1 MQAPAANSALAQP
14 AEGPAANPA
23 EAMSD
28 RLLDLLAEW
37 DEQRQAGRTLT
48 PEELCPDDSAVRA
61 ELQAR
66 IARRQR
72 LQAVL
77 DIPTLAE
84 GEAVQPATALPHVA
98 GYEILEVI
106 GHGGMGVVYKAR
118 QLGLNRLVALKMILA
133 GVNASPQDLARF
145 RAEAEAVAQLQHPS
159 ILQIY
164 EIGEQNGCPFLALE
178 YVGGGS
184 LAEHLNGT
192 PIAPRQAAELVLA
205 LARAVHH
212 AHEKGIVHRDLKP
225 ANVLLQPDGTPKIA
239 DFGLAKRAESN
250 QAHTQTGTILGSP
263 SYMSPEQ
270 ASGHIDQIGPT
281 TDGYALGVIL
291 YELLTGRPP
300 FKGATL
306 LETIDQVR
314 EHDPVPPR
322 FLQPKTPRDLETIC
336 LKCLEKSPRRR
347 YSSAADL
354 ASDLRSYL
362 HDEPI
367 AAQSLTVFD
376 QVARSI
382 SHHTFD
388 ARFRG
393 FANQLLFFSPIPL
406 VVHAIAFFIFR
417 HKPYYPL
424 AMVLTTGSLVLTL
437 LPVVI
442 LMSIHTL
449 RDLPAWQRR
458 HFITMR
464 IANWSGLLLTLGV
477 VLVAVPTQS
486 LYVLLV
492 YPIWAIV
499 SAMCFVAHATEA
511 GMYFVVGIF
520 LCLAAIVMALTP
532 TWAPLEVAVF
542 MSANALA
549 QAPYLRKLSGQRTEP
564 RDARIGTAQ
573 TTIRNTPKA

>member
-1 MQAPAANSALAQP
+1 MQP
-14 AEGPAANPA
+14 AVAGQSE
-23 EAMSD
+23 
-28 RLLDLLAEW
+28 RLIDLLAEW
-37 DEQRQAGRTLT
+37 EEQRRLGRILT
-48 PEELCPDDSAVRA
+48 AEELCPDDAALCA
-61 ELQAR
+61 ELRSR
-66 IARRQR
+66 IARRKQ
-72 LQAVL
+72 LNAVF
-77 DIPTLAE
+77 DMPTLGE
-84 GEAVQPATALPHVA
+84 GEAPPPSSALPQVA

-133 GVNASPQDLARF
+133 GMNASPQDLARF
-145 RAEAEAVAQLQHPS
+145 RTEAEAVAQLQHPS
-159 ILQIY
+159 ILQIF

-192 PIAPRQAAELVLA
+192 PVGPRQAAELVLS

-239 DFGLAKRAESN
+239 DFGLAKRAEAN

-270 ASGHIDQIGPT
+270 AAGHTDQVGPA
-281 TDGYALGVIL
+281 TDVYALGVIL

-300 FKGATL
+300 FKGASL

-336 LKCLEKSPRRR
+336 LKCLEKNPRRR
-347 YSSAADL
+347 YATAADL
-354 ASDLRSYL
+354 ASDLRAYL

-393 FANQLLFFSPIPL
+393 FANQLLLFSPLPL
-406 VVHAIAFFIFR
+406 IVHVIAYFVFR
-417 HKPYYPL
+417 DKSYYPL
-424 AMVLTTGSLVLTL
+424 AMVLTTGLLVLTL

-442 LMSIHTL
+442 VMSAHTL

-464 IANWSGLLLTLGV
+464 VANFFGLLLALAI
-477 VLVAVPTQS
+477 VLVSVPAHS
-486 LYVLLV
+486 MYVLMV

-511 GMYFVVGIF
+511 GMYFVVGVF
-520 LCLAAIVMALTP
+520 LCVAAVIMVLTP

-549 QAPYLRKLSGQRTEP
+549 QAIYLRRLSNQPAETASGPIGSAPTTVKTKART
-564 RDARIGTAQ
+564 
-573 TTIRNTPKA
+573 

>member
-1 MQAPAANSALAQP
+1 MQP
-14 AEGPAANPA
+14 AVAGHVAASG
-23 EAMSD
+23 E
-28 RLLDLLAEW
+28 RLIDLLAEW
-37 DEQRQAGRTLT
+37 EEERQRGRTLT
-48 PEELCPDDSAVRA
+48 AEELCPDDSVLRT
-61 ELQAR
+61 ELQSR
-66 IARRQR
+66 IARRKQ
-72 LQAVL
+72 LNAVFEM
-77 DIPTLAE
+77 PTLGE
-84 GEAVQPATALPHVA
+84 GEAPPPSTALPQVA

-118 QLGLNRLVALKMILA
+118 QVGLNRLVALKMILA
-133 GVNASPQDLARF
+133 GVNASPQELARF
-145 RAEAEAVAQLQHPS
+145 RTEAEAVAQLQHPS
-159 ILQIY
+159 IVQIF

-192 PIAPRQAAELVLA
+192 PVGMRQAAELVLS

-225 ANVLLQPDGTPKIA
+225 ANVLLLPDGTPKIA
-239 DFGLAKRAESN
+239 DFGLAKRSEAD

-270 ASGHIDQIGPT
+270 AAGHTDQVGPA
-281 TDGYALGVIL
+281 TDVYALGVIL

-300 FKGATL
+300 FKGASM

-336 LKCLEKSPRRR
+336 LKCLEKQPRRR
-347 YSSAADL
+347 YATSAEL
-354 ASDLRSYL
+354 ASDLRAYL

-382 SHHTFD
+382 SHHSFD

-393 FANQLLFFSPIPL
+393 FANQLLLFSPLPV
-406 VVHAIAFFIFR
+406 VVHLIAYFVFQGQ
-417 HKPYYPL
+417 PYYPL
-424 AMVLTTGSLVLTL
+424 AMVLTTAAMAFTL
-437 LPVVI
+437 LPLLIAV
-442 LMSIHTL
+442 SGHTL

-464 IANWSGLLLTLGV
+464 VANLFGLLLTLAI
-477 VLVAVPTQS
+477 VLVSVPAQS
-486 LYVLLV
+486 TYVLMI

-499 SAMCFVAHATEA
+499 SAMCFLAHATEA
-511 GMYFVVGIF
+511 GMYFLVGAL
-520 LCLAAIVMALTP
+520 LCVAAMIMALTP
-532 TWAPLEVAVF
+532 SWAPLEVAVF
-542 MSANALA
+542 MTVNALA
-549 QAPYLRKLSGQRTEP
+549 QAIYLRRLSNTLAGSTDSKLGSAPTTAGTKSGL
-564 RDARIGTAQ
+564 
-573 TTIRNTPKA
+573 

>member
-1 MQAPAANSALAQP
+1 M
-14 AEGPAANPA
+14 NPA
-23 EAMSD
+23 VIHKGDVGQSD
-28 RLLDLLAEW
+28 RVLDLLAEW
-37 DEQRQAGRTLT
+37 ESQRQEGRTPS
-48 PEELCPDDSAVRA
+48 PEELCPDDSVLRT
-61 ELQAR
+61 ELAAR

-72 LQAVL
+72 LASVFEM
-77 DIPTLAE
+77 PTLAE
-84 GEAVQPATALPHVA
+84 GDGAPPATALPQVA

-159 ILQIY
+159 ILQIF

-178 YVGGGS
+178 YIPGGS

-192 PIAPRQAAELVLA
+192 PVGPRQAAELVLS

-225 ANVLLQPDGTPKIA
+225 ANVLLLPDGMPKIA
-239 DFGLAKRAESN
+239 DFGLAKRAESNRAESN

-270 ASGHIDQIGPT
+270 ASGRTDQVGPA
-281 TDGYALGVIL
+281 TDIYALGVIL
-291 YELLTGRPP
+291 YELVTGRPP
-300 FKGATL
+300 FKGATM

-336 LKCLEKSPRRR
+336 LKCLEKNPRRR
-347 YSSAADL
+347 YATAADL
-354 ASDLRSYL
+354 ASDLRAFL

-367 AAQSLTVFD
+367 TAQSLTLMG

-382 SHHTFD
+382 SHHSFD
-388 ARFRG
+388 VRFRG
-393 FANQLLFFSPIPL
+393 FANQMLAFSPVPL
-406 VVHAIAFFIFR
+406 IVHLVAYFIFR
-417 HKPYYPL
+417 DKPYYSL
-424 AMVLTTGSLVLTL
+424 AMVLTTATMVFTL
-437 LPVVI
+437 LPLI
-442 LMSIHTL
+442 IAYSSHTL

-458 HFITMR
+458 HFVTMR
-464 IANWSGLLLTLGV
+464 VGNLLGMALALGV
-477 VLVAVPTQS
+477 VLVAVPADS
-486 LYVLLV
+486 PYILMV
-492 YPIWAIV
+492 YPIWAII
-499 SAMCFVAHATEA
+499 AAACFLAHATEA
-511 GMYFVVGIF
+511 GMYYMVAAF
-520 LCLAAIVMALTP
+520 LCLVAVITALTP

-542 MSANALA
+542 MTANALV
-549 QAPYLRKLSGQRTEP
+549 QAIYLRRLSNQQPPSAE
-564 RDARIGTAQ
+564 ARIGSTTTTVKTAK
-573 TTIRNTPKA
+573 RD

>member
-1 MQAPAANSALAQP
+1 MQP
-14 AEGPAANPA
+14 AVAEHVAASG
-23 EAMSD
+23 E
-28 RLLDLLAEW
+28 RLIDLLAEW
-37 DEQRQAGRTLT
+37 EEERQRGRTLT
-48 PEELCPDDSAVRA
+48 AEELCPDDSVLRA
-61 ELQAR
+61 ELQSR
-66 IARRQR
+66 IARRKQ
-72 LQAVL
+72 LNAVF
-77 DIPTLAE
+77 DMPTLGE
-84 GEAVQPATALPHVA
+84 GEAPAPSTALPHVA

-133 GVNASPQDLARF
+133 GVNASPQELARF
-145 RAEAEAVAQLQHPS
+145 RAEAEAVAQLQHQS
-159 ILQIY
+159 IVQIF

-192 PIAPRQAAELVLA
+192 PVGTRQAAELVLS

-225 ANVLLQPDGTPKIA
+225 ANVLLLPDGTPKIT
-239 DFGLAKRAESN
+239 DFGLAKRSEAS

-270 ASGHIDQIGPT
+270 AAGHNDQIGPA
-281 TDGYALGVIL
+281 TDVYALGVIL

-300 FKGATL
+300 FKGASM

-336 LKCLEKSPRRR
+336 LKCLEKNPRRR
-347 YSSAADL
+347 YATAADL
-354 ASDLRSYL
+354 ASDLRAYL

-367 AAQSLTVFD
+367 SAQSPTVFD

-382 SHHTFD
+382 SHHSFD

-393 FANQLLFFSPIPL
+393 FANQMLIFSPVPL
-406 VVHAIAFFIFR
+406 VVHLFAYFVFR
-417 HKPYYPL
+417 DKPYYPL
-424 AMVLTTGSLVLTL
+424 AMVLTTAAMVFTL
-437 LPVVI
+437 LPLLI
-442 LMSIHTL
+442 AWSGHTL

-458 HFITMR
+458 HFVTMR
-464 IANWSGLLLTLGV
+464 VGNLLGLVLTLVV
-477 VLVAVPTQS
+477 VLLFVPANS
-486 LYVLLV
+486 RYVLMI

-499 SAMCFVAHATEA
+499 SAMCFLAHATEA
-511 GMYFVVGIF
+511 GMYFLVALLLLV
-520 LCLAAIVMALTP
+520 AAVIMALTP

-542 MSANALA
+542 MTVNALA
-549 QAPYLRKLSGQRTEP
+549 QAIYLRRLSNKVPEGSDSRLGS
-564 RDARIGTAQ
+564 ASTAV
-573 TTIRNTPKA
+573 KAGEREA